1 MAVGV
6 KTFRGRTA
14 LGGAPQ
20 VNLASV
26 LGDNPTGDDDG
37 LTSTD
42 SGSSSQTLAAAKV
55 RAATDAAKLLYDKNK
70 LAAEQAAAA
79 DALIRQTTGAQ
90 NQANY
95 LRSQMGAGIPAIT
108 LENIGGQETAG
119 QNYINT
125 QYTNLLAD
133 LTGRRDTGNRLTTQG
148 YDTLRNYLTSN
159 VPQAYAT
166 AAQGVPTS
174 NQNALAAYMQGQGVD
189 TAGAQAAVDTSN
201 AQAMG
206 TANNYDQLLNVLR
219 AQETS
224 GQQSRMS
231 EEQMARTLAGANLEA
246 IYGQGTAGL
255 EQQKLASLNEL
266 ATRIS
271 NARLQAQQL
280 QTARE
285 QALADALAALYGT
298 GLTNPPVVPDP
309 VTGACPPGQ
318 TKDANGNCVVPK
330 TDTTFVDTG
339 FVPAPKAAPTP
350 VEQLASKVANIKNE
364 ALVTKIENYVDKNPN
379 ATKAQIAKV
388 FPSLAKSITVA
399 PRGGSSNTQMAFE

>member
-1 MAVGV
+1 
-6 KTFRGRTA
+6 
-14 LGGAPQ
+14 
-20 VNLASV
+20 
-26 LGDNPTGDDDG
+26 
-37 LTSTD
+37 
-42 SGSSSQTLAAAKV
+42 
-55 RAATDAAKLLYDKNK
+55 
-70 LAAEQAAAA
+70 
-79 DALIRQTTGAQ
+79 
-90 NQANY
+90 
-95 LRSQMGAGIPAIT
+95 
-108 LENIGGQETAG
+108 
-119 QNYINT
+119 
-125 QYTNLLAD
+125 
-133 LTGRRDTGNRLTTQG
+133 
-148 YDTLRNYLTSN
+148 
-159 VPQAYAT
+159 
-166 AAQGVPTS
+166 
-174 NQNALAAYMQGQGVD
+174 MQGQGVD

-298 GLTNPPVVPDP
+298 GLTNPPV
-309 VTGACPPGQ
+309 TGECPPGQ

-330 TDTTFVDTG
+330 DPPPG
-339 FVPAPKAAPTP
+339 FDPAFGPPPGQGSGGGKLTAIQ
-350 VEQLASKVANIKNE
+350 QLAAIPVKASNTALQKRIDDFVAAK
-364 ALVTKIENYVDKNPN
+364 PN
-379 ATKAQIAKV
+379 ASAAAVAKA
-388 FPSLAKSITVA
+388 FPQLAANLAKKK
-399 PRGGSSNTQMAFE
+399 

>member
-6 KTFRGRTA
+6 TTYRGRTG
-14 LGGAPQ
+14 LGGGGLPQ
-20 VNLASV
+20 NVF
-26 LGDNPTGDDDG
+26 DDSDDPFDLG
-37 LTSTD
+37 LTT
-42 SGSSSQTLAAAKV
+42 SGSSS
-55 RAATDAAKLLYDKNK
+55 
-70 LAAEQAAAA
+70 AAAA
-79 DALIRQTTGAQ
+79 IKAVTDANKLQFEKDKLAEEQRAAAAAVLRQTTGAQ

-95 LRSQMGAGIPAIT
+95 LRSQLGAGIPAVT

-133 LTGRRDTGNRLTTQG
+133 LTGRRDTGSRLTTQG
-148 YDTLRNYLTSN
+148 YDALRNYLGSN

-174 NQNALAAYMQGQGVD
+174 TQNALAAYMQGQGVD
-189 TAGAQAAVDTSN
+189 TSGAQAAVDTAN
-201 AQAMG
+201 TQAMG
-206 TANNYDQLLNVLR
+206 TADNYNQLLNVLR

-224 GQQSRMS
+224 GQQSRLS

-255 EQQKLASLNEL
+255 EQQKLAALNEL

-271 NARLQAQQL
+271 NARLQAQQI

-298 GLTNPPVVPDP
+298 GYTAPPGSTGGGTTDGGTGVIVPPVVEP
-309 VTGACPPGQ
+309 TSGGQ
-318 TKDANGNCVVPK
+318 KLTAVQ
-330 TDTTFVDTG
+330 
-339 FVPAPKAAPTP
+339 
-350 VEQLASKVANIKNE
+350 QLAAIPIKASNT
-364 ALVTKIENYVDKNPN
+364 ALQKRIDNFIATKPN
-379 ATKAQIAKV
+379 ASAAAVAKA
-388 FPSLAKSITVA
+388 FPQLAANLAKKK
-399 PRGGSSNTQMAFE
+399 

>member
-1 MAVGV
+1 
-6 KTFRGRTA
+6 
-14 LGGAPQ
+14 
-20 VNLASV
+20 
-26 LGDNPTGDDDG
+26 
-37 LTSTD
+37 
-42 SGSSSQTLAAAKV
+42 
-55 RAATDAAKLLYDKNK
+55 
-70 LAAEQAAAA
+70 
-79 DALIRQTTGAQ
+79 
-90 NQANY
+90 
-95 LRSQMGAGIPAIT
+95 MGAGIPAVT

-189 TAGAQAAVDTSN
+189 TAGAQAAVDTSK

-271 NARLQAQQL
+271 NARLQAQQI

-298 GLTNPPVVPDP
+298 GLTNPPVTPDP

-330 TDTTFVDTG
+330 VDPTFVDPAFGPPVGQGSGGGAKTSPSVAALAAIPIKASNTALQNRIDD
-339 FVPAPKAAPTP
+339 FVAAKPRASAAAVAKEFP
-350 VEQLASKVANIKNE
+350 QLAA
-364 ALVTKIENYVDKNPN
+364 A
-379 ATKAQIAKV
+379 IAK
-388 FPSLAKSITVA
+388 KKK
-399 PRGGSSNTQMAFE
+399 